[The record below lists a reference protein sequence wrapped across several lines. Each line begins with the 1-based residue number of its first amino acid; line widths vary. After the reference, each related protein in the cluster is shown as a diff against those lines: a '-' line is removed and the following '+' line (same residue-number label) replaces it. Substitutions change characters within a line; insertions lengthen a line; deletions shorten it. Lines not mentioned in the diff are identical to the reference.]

1 MHSLIDM
8 NMLMFSFLSEFT
20 FVFLPGILN
29 RLYILSQSTQYKLKN
44 GAIQFQ
50 EDYSGPQWERIH

>member
-8 NMLMFSFLSEFT
+8 NMLMFIFLSEFT
-20 FVFLPGILN
+20 FVFLSGILN
-29 RLYILSQSTQYKLKN
+29 LLYILSQSTQYKLKN

>member
-1 MHSLIDM
+1 MRSLIDM
-8 NMLMFSFLSEFT
+8 NMLMFIFLSEFT
-20 FVFLPGILN
+20 FVFLSGILN
-29 RLYILSQSTQYKLKN
+29 LLYILSQSTKYKLKN

>member
-1 MHSLIDM
+1 MRSLIDM
-8 NMLMFSFLSEFT
+8 NMLMFIFLSEFT

-29 RLYILSQSTQYKLKN
+29 LLYILSQSTQYKLKN

>member
-8 NMLMFSFLSEFT
+8 NMLMFIFLSEFT

-29 RLYILSQSTQYKLKN
+29 LLYILSQSTQYKLKN